1 MKRTIISI
9 FRQAALLTT
18 SLLSAA
24 LLFSCE
30 NKEVEGTTVT
40 IVDDLYEV
48 DFTAAGGTQSF
59 IVYSDVG
66 DWELMPTYEEDWE
79 WITAWPARGSNDAR
93 FSIKVEEN
101 TSAYPRS
108 SDLNIVANGKIA
120 ATITLNQDGAEPY
133 LELLFSSDT
142 KLASSLGEEFKIKV
156 SSNIDWSADIPA
168 EAGWLKLGEHTDE
181 YQIFTVEEN
190 TVDQERST
198 TVTFSAPGASLSQT
212 LNVTQAKPSESFH
225 ESRKVSI
232 ADILA
237 MTGGGAGTVDENVY
251 IEAYVVSDYTSG
263 NFQPE
268 QMCVQDESGK
278 GLCIEFDDESSND
291 YALNSKLTIHLYGMS
306 ASVDSETGAP
316 KFGNFTRTM
325 IMKNEESSGI
335 APIEIDDVSTIADHE
350 YCLVKLRNVEYVVP
364 YGTYLNINETVLN
377 ADYAGYDITNSL
389 PFSEKNNEYVQLLRD
404 AYGNVTQ
411 LYTFHT
417 FIYRASRM
425 IPEGTGDITGVVMRR
440 IKNEGTVYH
449 IRMRKLEDDA
459 VSDDPSTRRS
469 KTVMQIGP
477 WTEYQQGLEK
487 ATASIGIGQLKESAT
502 GESIAVNSSAGNA
515 SMYFQ
520 PAWTRS
526 CTASLVDGTWIPLYA
541 NSTDVIY
548 YCITAQDWWQNN
560 YNRIEDCDGTAWILP
575 VSTAGYTGQLSLD
588 FAAASSSSGPLNFCV
603 EWATDENAPLD
614 YWTEIA
620 TYAVTNASTSQAM
633 KLYTIDLPQECCD
646 RSDLVLRMRV
656 YNNRR
661 AKNTSTPIDR
671 AGTSRLGIIRISSR

>member
-1 MKRTIISI
+1 MKNNIQDILRRT
-9 FRQAALLTT
+9 AAAMAVMLTAVFV
-18 SLLSAA
+18 S
-24 LLFSCE
+24 SCE
-30 NKEVEGTTVT
+30 SKDVEGSTVT

-66 DWELMPTYEEDWE
+66 DWELKPTYEEDWE
-79 WITAWPARGSNDAR
+79 WITAWPASGRNDAR
-93 FSIKVEEN
+93 FSIKVDEN
-101 TSAYPRS
+101 KSAYPRTC
-108 SDLNIVANGKIA
+108 DLHIVANGKIA
-120 ATITLNQDGAEPY
+120 ATKTFNQDGAEPY
-133 LELLFSSDT
+133 LELLYSNET
-142 KLASSLGEEFKIKV
+142 KLASTLGEEFKIKV
-156 SSNIDWSADIPA
+156 SSNIDWSAEIP
-168 EAGWLKLGEHTDE
+168 EDAGWLTLGEHTDE
-181 YQIFTVEEN
+181 YQIFAVEEN
-190 TVDQERST
+190 TLEQERTT
-198 TVTFSAPGASLSQT
+198 TVTFSAPGASLSKT
-212 LNVTQAKPSESFH
+212 LTVKQAKPSESFH

-237 MTGGGAGTVDENVY
+237 MTGGGAGTVEENVY
-251 IEAYVVSDYTSG
+251 VEAYVVSDYTSG
-263 NFQPE
+263 NFPPAC
-268 QMCVQDESGK
+268 MCVQDESGK

-306 ASVDSETGAP
+306 ASVDSENGAP
-316 KFGNFTRTM
+316 VFDNFTRTM
-325 IMKNEESSGI
+325 IMKNEESTGI
-335 APIEIDDVSTIADHE
+335 APIEIDDVSTISDHE

-364 YGTYLNINETVLN
+364 YGTYLNINETALN

-411 LYTFHT
+411 LYTFHS

-425 IPEGTGDITGVVMRR
+425 VPEGTGDITGVVMRR

-449 IRMRKLEDDA
+449 IRMRNLEDDA
-459 VSDDPSTRRS
+459 ISDDPSTRRS

-603 EWATDENAPLD
+603 EWSTDENAPLD

>member
-1 MKRTIISI
+1 MKNNIQDILRRT
-9 FRQAALLTT
+9 AAAMAVMLTAVFV
-18 SLLSAA
+18 S
-24 LLFSCE
+24 SCE
-30 NKEVEGTTVT
+30 SKDVEGSTVT

-66 DWELMPTYEEDWE
+66 DWELKPTYEEDWE
-79 WITAWPARGSNDAR
+79 WITAWPASGRNDAR
-93 FSIKVEEN
+93 FSIKVDEN
-101 TSAYPRS
+101 KSAYPRTC
-108 SDLNIVANGKIA
+108 DLHIVANGKIA
-120 ATITLNQDGAEPY
+120 ATITFNQDGAEPY
-133 LELLFSSDT
+133 LELLYSNET

-156 SSNIDWSADIPA
+156 SSNIDWSAEIP
-168 EAGWLKLGEHTDE
+168 EDAGWLTLGEHTDE
-181 YQIFTVEEN
+181 YQIFAVEEN
-190 TVDQERST
+190 TLEQERTT
-198 TVTFSAPGASLSQT
+198 TVTFSAPGASLSKT
-212 LNVTQAKPSESFH
+212 LTVKQAKPSESFH

-237 MTGGGAGTVDENVY
+237 MTGGGAGTVEENVY
-251 IEAYVVSDYTSG
+251 VEAYVVSDYTSG
-263 NFQPE
+263 NFPPAC
-268 QMCVQDESGK
+268 MCVQDESGK

-306 ASVDSETGAP
+306 ASVDSENGAP
-316 KFGNFTRTM
+316 VFDNFTRTM
-325 IMKNEESSGI
+325 IMKNEESTGI
-335 APIEIDDVSTIADHE
+335 APIEIDDVSTISDHE

-364 YGTYLNINETVLN
+364 YGTYLNINETALN

-411 LYTFHT
+411 LYTFHS

-425 IPEGTGDITGVVMRR
+425 VPEGTGDITGVVMRR

-449 IRMRKLEDDA
+449 IRMRNLEDDA
-459 VSDDPSTRRS
+459 ISDDPSTRRS

-575 VSTAGYTGQLSLD
+575 VSTAGYTEQLSLD

-603 EWATDENAPLD
+603 EWSTDENAPLD

>member
-1 MKRTIISI
+1 MKNNIQDILRRT
-9 FRQAALLTT
+9 AAAMAVMLTAVFV
-18 SLLSAA
+18 S
-24 LLFSCE
+24 SCE
-30 NKEVEGTTVT
+30 SKDVEGSTVT

-66 DWELMPTYEEDWE
+66 DWELKPTYEEDWE
-79 WITAWPARGSNDAR
+79 WITAWPASGRNDAR
-93 FSIKVEEN
+93 FSIKVDEN
-101 TSAYPRS
+101 KSAYPRTC
-108 SDLNIVANGKIA
+108 DLHIVANGKIA
-120 ATITLNQDGAEPY
+120 ATITFNQDGAEPY
-133 LELLFSSDT
+133 LELLYSNET

-156 SSNIDWSADIPA
+156 SSNIDWSAEIP
-168 EAGWLKLGEHTDE
+168 EDAGWLTLGEHTDE
-181 YQIFTVEEN
+181 YQIFAVEEN
-190 TVDQERST
+190 TLEQERTT
-198 TVTFSAPGASLSQT
+198 TVTFSAPGASLSKT
-212 LNVTQAKPSESFH
+212 LTVKQAKPSESFH

-237 MTGGGAGTVDENVY
+237 MTGGGAGTVEENVY
-251 IEAYVVSDYTSG
+251 VEAYVVSDYTSG
-263 NFQPE
+263 NFPPAC
-268 QMCVQDESGK
+268 MCVQDESGK

-306 ASVDSETGAP
+306 ASVDSENGAP
-316 KFGNFTRTM
+316 VFDSFTRTM
-325 IMKNEESSGI
+325 IMKNEESTGI
-335 APIEIDDVSTIADHE
+335 APIEIDDVSTISDHE

-411 LYTFHT
+411 LYTFHS

-425 IPEGTGDITGVVMRR
+425 VPEGTGDITGVVMRR

-449 IRMRKLEDDA
+449 IRMRNLEDDA
-459 VSDDPSTRRS
+459 ISDDPSTRRS

-603 EWATDENAPLD
+603 EWSTDENAPLD

>member
-1 MKRTIISI
+1 MKNNIQDILRRT
-9 FRQAALLTT
+9 AAAMAVMLTAVFV
-18 SLLSAA
+18 S
-24 LLFSCE
+24 SCE
-30 NKEVEGTTVT
+30 SKDVEGSTVT

-66 DWELMPTYEEDWE
+66 DWELKPTYEEDWE
-79 WITAWPARGSNDAR
+79 WITAWPASGRNDAR
-93 FSIKVEEN
+93 FSIKVDEN
-101 TSAYPRS
+101 KSAYPRTC
-108 SDLNIVANGKIA
+108 DLHIVANGKIA
-120 ATITLNQDGAEPY
+120 ATITFNQDGAEPY
-133 LELLFSSDT
+133 LELLYSNET

-156 SSNIDWSADIPA
+156 SSNIDWSAEIP
-168 EAGWLKLGEHTDE
+168 EDAGWLTLGEHTDE
-181 YQIFTVEEN
+181 YQIFAVEEN
-190 TVDQERST
+190 TLEQERTT
-198 TVTFSAPGASLSQT
+198 TVTFSAPGASLSKT
-212 LNVTQAKPSESFH
+212 LTVKQAKPSESFH

-237 MTGGGAGTVDENVY
+237 MTGGGAGTVEENVY
-251 IEAYVVSDYTSG
+251 VEAYVVSDYTSG
-263 NFQPE
+263 NFPPAC
-268 QMCVQDESGK
+268 MCVQDESGK
-278 GLCIEFDDESSND
+278 GLCIAFDDESSND

-306 ASVDSETGAP
+306 ASVDSENGAP
-316 KFGNFTRTM
+316 VFDNFTRTM
-325 IMKNEESSGI
+325 IMKNEESTGI

-364 YGTYLNINETVLN
+364 YGTYLNINETALN

-411 LYTFHT
+411 LYTFHS

-425 IPEGTGDITGVVMRR
+425 VPEGTGDITGVVMRR

-449 IRMRKLEDDA
+449 IRMRNLEDDA
-459 VSDDPSTRRS
+459 ISDDPSTRRS

-603 EWATDENAPLD
+603 EWSTDENAPLD